1 MFKDR
6 ASTGGSVADQRP
18 QQTDKERA
26 HGLSGRTD
34 LRSGGS
40 RLVSCRDDVI
50 SLRPPAQ
57 FPPGDRNEK
66 GRHIYLKTTQE
77 SRGYILL
84 RGACVRKSA
93 AQPLKG

>member
-1 MFKDR
+1 
-6 ASTGGSVADQRP
+6 VADQLP
-18 QQTDKERA
+18 QQTDKQRA
-26 HGLSGRTD
+26 HGLPGRTD
-34 LRSGGS
+34 LRSGGR

-66 GRHIYLKTTQE
+66 GRHIYFKTQE

-84 RGACVRKSA
+84 RGVCGRALRG
-93 AQPLKG
+93 L

>member
-1 MFKDR
+1 
-6 ASTGGSVADQRP
+6 VADQRP

-26 HGLSGRTD
+26 HGLPGRTD
-34 LRSGGS
+34 QRAGGR

-66 GRHIYLKTTQE
+66 GRHIVLKTTQE
-77 SRGYILL
+77 SRG
-84 RGACVRKSA
+84 
-93 AQPLKG
+93 

>member
-1 MFKDR
+1 
-6 ASTGGSVADQRP
+6 VADQRP

-26 HGLSGRTD
+26 HGLPGRTD
-34 LRSGGS
+34 LRSGGR

-66 GRHIYLKTTQE
+66 GRHTVLKN
-77 SRGYILL
+77 SRKPRLYILL

-93 AQPLKG
+93 ARPLKKG

>member
-1 MFKDR
+1 M
-6 ASTGGSVADQRP
+6 ADQLP
-18 QQTDKERA
+18 QQTDKQRA
-26 HGLSGRTD
+26 HGLPGRTD
-34 LRSGGS
+34 LRSGGR

-66 GRHIYLKTTQE
+66 GRHIYFKTQE

-84 RGACVRKSA
+84 RGVCGRALRG
-93 AQPLKG
+93 L